1 VGRPSLN
8 AERREQILEALS
20 RCLAERGLEGTTLD
34 VIAAEAGV
42 QRAAI
47 RHYIG
52 NRDQLIRAGVE
63 HIADRYAH
71 TFELELESAA
81 SADRLSAFLDS
92 AFLGRLSTGNS
103 QEDRA
108 VDAMMAAAAS
118 DESVRESL
126 SEMYAG
132 FEDTIVREIAAVYP
146 DAGSEQIVR
155 VAYVILCLVEQSST
169 MRFLG
174 FPADRAHAARAVAAS
189 LIETLRP

>member
-1 VGRPSLN
+1 LGRPSLI
-8 AERREQILEALS
+8 AERREQILEAFS

-71 TFELELESAA
+71 ALQIELESAA
-81 SADRLSAFLDS
+81 GADRLSAILDS
-92 AFLGRLSTGNS
+92 AFLGRLSTGDS
-103 QEDRA
+103 QEDLA
-108 VDAMMAAAAS
+108 VDAMMTAAAS

-126 SEMYAG
+126 REMYAA
-132 FEDTIVREIAAVYP
+132 FEDTIAQEIAAVYP
-146 DAGSEQIVR
+146 HAGSEQIVR
-155 VAYVILCLVEQSST
+155 IAYAILCLMEQSST

-174 FPADRAHAARAVAAS
+174 FPADRAHAARAIAAS

>member
-1 VGRPSLN
+1 LGRPSLV
-8 AERREQILEALS
+8 AERREQILEAFS

-63 HIADRYAH
+63 YIADRYAH
-71 TFELELESAA
+71 TLETASEFAA
-81 SADRLSAFLDS
+81 GTDRLSAILD
-92 AFLGRLSTGNS
+92 ALFLGGFSTGYS

-108 VDAMMAAAAS
+108 IDAMMAAAAS

-126 SEMYAG
+126 REMYAA
-132 FEDTIVREIAAVYP
+132 FEKRLAQEIAAVHP
-146 DAGSEQIVR
+146 DAGTEEIVR
-155 VAYVILCLVEQSST
+155 VTYVILCLVEQSSA
-169 MRFLG
+169 MCFLG
-174 FPADRAHAARAVAAS
+174 FSPDRAHAARAVAGS
-189 LIETLRP
+189 LIESLRA

>member
-1 VGRPSLN
+1 LGRPSLV
-8 AERREQILEALS
+8 AERREQILEAFS

-47 RHYIG
+47 RHYVG

-63 HIADRYAH
+63 HIAARYAH
-71 TFELELESAA
+71 TLETESESAA
-81 SADRLSAFLDS
+81 SADRLSAILDS
-92 AFLGRLSTGNS
+92 LFLGGFSTGYS

-108 VDAMMAAAAS
+108 IDAMMAAAAS

-126 SEMYAG
+126 REMYAA
-132 FEDTIVREIAAVYP
+132 FEDRLAHEIAAMYP
-146 DAGSEQIVR
+146 TAEPEEIVR
-155 VAYVILCLVEQSST
+155 ISYVIMCLVEQSNT

-174 FPADRAHAARAVAAS
+174 FPPDRARAARAVAGS
-189 LIETLRP
+189 LIETLRA